1 MHINIYFIILSAP
14 SSISCPDE
22 NLRISGGSFAFSKD
36 GSIVRYSCSEGY
48 YPTVRIRRTR
58 YSHTHTHTKSFISEI
73 TCPDPRG
80 FENGEKYPN
89 QRQHF
94 VNDTTHYS
102 CHADFR
108 GSGTRVCQANMKWSG
123 GTTET
128 VTDLCPDPGIPAGCT
143 RTGHMFNIKP
153 PGRRSNMAAHCSG
166 CVFMVCVCSLLCNL
180 THTHIFYTS
189 LNVMCHI
196 PNENLTYVHY
206 RQISYYQVSP
216 NYEILNFCHRRYMDS
231 LQEGLQEAKKM
242 TRKGDRS
249 ETNIVQ
255 ANERILESMK
265 IEQMENK
272 KEFQQTQHII
282 IKLTDGQ
289 ANMGAHLHLT
299 FFCCCT
305 ELYVFVMGDDMN
317 AEDMND
323 LKTDRGNKNV
333 ALCGVYTYRDHDNG
347 TESHKC
353 HQYPWL
359 AKISVTV
366 VLSLMFCNNGKI
378 SNCVGSLVTSSFILT
393 AAHCFRFED
402 TPDRITV
409 DMGSDIKGIKLK
421 DYIPH
426 PRYDLNL
433 NLNLNLKM
441 GIPEYYEFDVTLI
454 QLKEPVIMGIV
465 FLIAITRS
473 GFVLTD
479 KEGACVRRTVRDIR
493 TDTKK
498 AEGITAK
505 NANYIV
511 TDNFP
516 SKLIMLCISST
527 VFFNHF
533 SCLPIPFNSTL
544 SYFKSYAS
552 FFRTPL
558 TFL

>member
-1 MHINIYFIILSAP
+1 MWPSLGNPKWFFYGMHSCNTIFSSGPLIFLVGAP

-48 YPTVRIRRTR
+48 YPTVRIRRTQ
-58 YSHTHTHTKSFISEI
+58 I

-128 VTDLCPDPGIPAGCT
+128 VSGNGCVSDLCPDPGIPAGCT

-231 LQEGLQEAKKM
+231 
-242 TRKGDRS
+242 KGDRS

-289 ANMGAHLHLT
+289 ANMG
-299 FFCCCT
+299 
-305 ELYVFVMGDDMN
+305 GN
-317 AEDMND
+317 ARPWVDQIKDLVNKILLQWRRKNLDMND

-359 AKISVTV
+359 AKII
-366 VLSLMFCNNGKI
+366 LSLMFCNNGKI

-454 QLKEPVIMGIV
+454 QLKEPVIMGIGLWPYIYV
-465 FLIAITRS
+465 ATIVANHSLVA
-473 GFVLTD
+473 G
-479 KEGACVRRTVRDIR
+479 RTIGRNYLVER